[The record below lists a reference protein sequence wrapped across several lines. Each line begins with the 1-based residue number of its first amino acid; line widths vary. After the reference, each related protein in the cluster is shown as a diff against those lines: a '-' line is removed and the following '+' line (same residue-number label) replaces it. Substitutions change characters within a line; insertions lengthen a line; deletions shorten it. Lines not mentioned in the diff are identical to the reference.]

1 MTVAVAVVV
10 VVVAVVVAAVIEQ
23 VSVATLHNSGAS
35 NSRKEATGDGGS
47 DKRKTFSACFSNCL

>member
-1 MTVAVAVVV
+1 MTVA
-10 VVVAVVVAAVIEQ
+10 VVAAVIEQ

-47 DKRKTFSACFSNCL
+47 DKRKTFQLASTTACIGQTGSWI